1 MEVVITIELKMILLG
16 MGKEIVVLEPATL
29 VTEMKGI
36 IKETLNGY
44 R

>member
-1 MEVVITIELKMILLG
+1 MDVVITIELKMILLG
-16 MGKEIVVLEPATL
+16 MGKEVLVIEPDTL

>member
-16 MGKEIVVLEPATL
+16 MGKEIVVLEPDTL

-36 IKETLNGY
+36 IK
-44 R
+44 